1 MAAVRSASLAR
12 PQPPPPSSE
21 PKNGGADSNAAKP
34 PGCSRP
40 RSKKPGGGAGG
51 PAAPRSRGP
60 GKRAA
65 ARAAPPSYQR
75 PGRPVEQADEFEL
88 GSIFNPG
95 SRKQNYNHLL
105 NFSYGSG
112 GGGGVRGRGGGRHL
126 PAPRRGQHYVPR
138 APERSQY
145 QTAGW
150 QVVVRAGAGVAQD
163 PDHPP
168 AWEEVELVV
177 MRGGAQCPICLGP
190 PTAGK
195 MGHCGHVY
203 CWPCVLHYLALSD
216 DAARPCPIC
225 QAPLSRPELVSVLGR
240 ATAAA
245 PPTLGM
251 TLMKRQRDGLVPV
264 PASQPFLP
272 SLPGIELLNSPA
284 GQFIKLFR
292 ASPAQVVTEVLAREK
307 RELEQQWQLE
317 AGQPEAVFIQEAL
330 QLLAEREERTM
341 LQCGYLSTPN
351 LAEPVTPLPDLQT
364 LNTSCNSHQVVDPFA
379 KDKEEEEF
387 QEQDEPEKEEEIV
400 KAEGARPRNSSGE
413 SSMSEE
419 GPGQARQPRR
429 VFYFYQASD
438 GQPVF
443 LHGLCVSLLVTEFGS
458 LENCPNFLEGP
469 VLETES
475 GLMTEDTR
483 TRLRYLRHLPLG
495 ASYDLAELDLA
506 ALVSPATAAQ
516 HRTQLEAR
524 RKKRNKKERAER
536 ERARVIRAEEAR
548 QLGWDP
554 TMVRVES
561 AQQGSGQEEGE
572 EFPAVGDRQ
581 PDQDSDQSLQQPAI
595 SFAKVAKTKKVL
607 LTPEPAPATTGW
619 MCLGQTCPTRP
630 ARPDTPE
637 AEGGSEL
644 AAPAPVSLGD
654 TLAAALRLSAG
665 TSQGPARG
673 KKGKR
678 GRGVV
683 VGGGAPRPTL

>member
-458 LENCPNFLEGP
+458 LENCPNFLEVSNAMSSRADP
-469 VLETES
+469 AWFRRKDVLKPNFVQ
-475 GLMTEDTR
+475 
-483 TRLRYLRHLPLG
+483 Y
-495 ASYDLAELDLA
+495 
-506 ALVSPATAAQ
+506 LVS
-516 HRTQLEAR
+516 
-524 RKKRNKKERAER
+524 
-536 ERARVIRAEEAR
+536 
-548 QLGWDP
+548 
-554 TMVRVES
+554 
-561 AQQGSGQEEGE
+561 
-572 EFPAVGDRQ
+572 
-581 PDQDSDQSLQQPAI
+581 
-595 SFAKVAKTKKVL
+595 
-607 LTPEPAPATTGW
+607 
-619 MCLGQTCPTRP
+619 
-630 ARPDTPE
+630 
-637 AEGGSEL
+637 
-644 AAPAPVSLGD
+644 
-654 TLAAALRLSAG
+654 
-665 TSQGPARG
+665 
-673 KKGKR
+673 
-678 GRGVV
+678 
-683 VGGGAPRPTL
+683 